1 MFFEKKDN
9 LFIGQFGALYSLS
22 TLIHGLSTRMGGV
35 STGAY
40 ASLNIGPNSCDNPA
54 HIQENRNRLFKAL
67 HLSLESLAI
76 PQQIHSDHIECV
88 SNPGHVPETDGL
100 ISNTP
105 GLVLTIQ
112 IADCLPVFL
121 HDPQNRSIGL
131 VHAGWRG
138 SSKKITAKAV
148 QKMQTSF
155 GCDPKELHVCLGP
168 SIGPCCYQIGS
179 DVAEYF
185 PKEFVT
191 EDFLDLWKCNYAQ
204 LMECGIHPENISIS
218 RVCTMCHSDLFFSHR
233 KTGKD
238 TGRMMAIFG
247 IS

>member
-1 MFFEKKDN
+1 MFFEEKEN
-9 LFIGQFGALYSLS
+9 LFIGQFSALYTLS

-40 ASLNIGPNSCDNPA
+40 TSLNIGPNSCDNPA

-76 PQQIHSDHIECV
+76 PQQIHSDHIKCV
-88 SNPGHVPETDGL
+88 SNSGHVPETDGL

-131 VHAGWRG
+131 VHAGWKG
-138 SSKKITAKAV
+138 SSKRIAAKAV
-148 QKMQTSF
+148 QEMHTSF
-155 GCDPKELHVCLGP
+155 ESNPKELSACLGP

-179 DVAEYF
+179 DVAKYF
-185 PKEFVT
+185 SKEFVT
-191 EDFLDLWKCNYAQ
+191 EGFLDLWKCNYAQ
-204 LMECGIHPENISIS
+204 LMECGIRPENISVS